1 MGPSRNISTSSKLI
15 DRNWLKNGETFDW
28 SLLWV
33 IVLMTAFSVTMIFSA
48 SIEHAEFNYQD
59 RYYFVERQL
68 AFLTFGYVVLWAMLK
83 TPTRTMHKCMWLVL
97 GVSFLLLIVVLFGRE
112 INGAKRWINVGPV
125 NIQPTEIFKVAIILY
140 LASFLTRRVDILT
153 KFSKVWFVGIPI
165 GLGLALIIFEP
176 DFGSFVVV
184 SVIAVGL
191 LFIGGLPM
199 GWFLAI
205 VALGASAMVG
215 LIWTSPYRMHR
226 VTAFLNPWEDP
237 FGKGYQ
243 LTHALMA
250 FARGEWLGVGLGG
263 SVEKRFY
270 LPEAHTDFIAAV
282 IGEELGFAGLILLIG
297 CYMWLVWRAFSIGK
311 QARDLEQ
318 YFSAYTAKGIGI
330 WIGIQSFF
338 NLGVNLGLLPTK
350 GLTLPLMSYGGSAV
364 IVMLM
369 CMGILLRVDWEN
381 RRIMRGYKV

>member
-1 MGPSRNISTSSKLI
+1 MNSRASSKLL
-15 DRNWLKNGETFDW
+15 DRTLLKNGVTFDW

-68 AFLTFGYVVLWAMLK
+68 IFLSIGYAVLLAMLK
-83 TPTRTMHKCMWLVL
+83 TPTRTLHKFMWLIL
-97 GVSFLLLIVVLFGRE
+97 GISFLLLIGVLFGRE
-112 INGAKRWINVGPV
+112 INGAKRWINIGPF
-125 NIQPTEIFKVAIILY
+125 NIQPTEIFKIAIILY

-165 GLGLALIIFEP
+165 GLGLGLIILEP

-199 GWFLAI
+199 GWFMAI
-205 VALGASAMVG
+205 VALGAGAMVG

-226 VTAFLNPWEDP
+226 ITAFLNPWEDP

-297 CYMWLVWRAFSIGK
+297 CYMWLVWRSFSIGK

-369 CMGILLRVDWEN
+369 CLGMLLRIDWEN

>member
-1 MGPSRNISTSSKLI
+1 MNSRTSSKLL
-15 DRNWLKNGETFDW
+15 DRTLLKNGVTFDW

-33 IVLMTAFSVTMIFSA
+33 VILMTAFSVTMIFSA
-48 SIEHAEFNYQD
+48 SIDTAVRDYQD
-59 RYYFVERQL
+59 RFYFVERQL
-68 AFLTFGYVVLWAMLK
+68 IFLTFGYTAMLVMLK
-83 TPTRTMHKCMWLVL
+83 VPLRTLHKFMLPILFISFVLLIAVL
-97 GVSFLLLIVVLFGRE
+97 GLGRE
-112 INGAKRWINVGPV
+112 INGAKRWIHLGPF
-125 NIQPTEIFKVAIILY
+125 NAQPTEIFKIAIILY

-153 KFSKVWFVGIPI
+153 KFSRVWFVGIPI
-165 GLGLALIIFEP
+165 GFGLALIMMEP

-184 SVIAVGL
+184 SVIAVSL
-191 LFIGGLPM
+191 LFIGGLPIS
-199 GWFLAI
+199 WFLAI
-205 VALGASAMVG
+205 VALGATAMVG
-215 LIWTSPYRMHR
+215 LIVSSPYRMHR
-226 VTAFLNPWEDP
+226 ITGFLNPWEDP

-250 FARGEWLGVGLGG
+250 FARGEWLGVGVGG
-263 SVEKRFY
+263 SVEKIHY

-282 IGEELGFAGLILLIG
+282 IGEELGFMGLVLLIV
-297 CYMWLVWRAFSIGK
+297 CYMWLVLRAFSIGK

-330 WIGIQSFF
+330 WLGIQSFF

-350 GLTLPLMSYGGSAV
+350 GLTLPMMSYGGSAV

>member
-1 MGPSRNISTSSKLI
+1 MNSRASSKLL
-15 DRNWLKNGETFDW
+15 DRTLLKNGVTFDW

-68 AFLTFGYVVLWAMLK
+68 IFLSIGYAVLLGMLK
-83 TPTRTMHKCMWLVL
+83 TPTRTLHKFMWLIL
-97 GVSFLLLIVVLFGRE
+97 GISFLLLIGVLFGRE
-112 INGAKRWINVGPV
+112 INGAKRWINIGPF
-125 NIQPTEIFKVAIILY
+125 NIQPTEIFKIAIILY

-153 KFSKVWFVGIPI
+153 KFSKVWFVGIHI
-165 GLGLALIIFEP
+165 GLGLGLIILEP

-199 GWFLAI
+199 GWFMAI
-205 VALGASAMVG
+205 VALGAGAMVT
-215 LIWTSPYRMHR
+215 LIVSSPYRMHR
-226 VTAFLNPWEDP
+226 ITGFLNPWEDP

-282 IGEELGFAGLILLIG
+282 IGEELGFAGLILLIS

>member
-1 MGPSRNISTSSKLI
+1 MNIRTSSKLL
-15 DRNWLKNGETFDW
+15 DRTLLKNGETFDW

-282 IGEELGFAGLILLIG
+282 IGEDLGFAGLILLIG

>member
-1 MGPSRNISTSSKLI
+1 MNIRTSSKLL
-15 DRNWLKNGETFDW
+15 DRTLLKNGETFDW

-59 RYYFVERQL
+59 RYYFVEHQL

>member
-1 MGPSRNISTSSKLI
+1 MNIRTSSKLL
-15 DRNWLKNGETFDW
+15 DRTLLKNGETFDW

-191 LFIGGLPM
+191 LFIGGVPM

>member
-1 MGPSRNISTSSKLI
+1 MNIRTSSKLL
-15 DRNWLKNGETFDW
+15 DRTLLKNGETFDW

-59 RYYFVERQL
+59 RYYYVKRQL

>member
-1 MGPSRNISTSSKLI
+1 MNTRISSKLL
-15 DRNWLKNGETFDW
+15 DRTLLKNGETFDW
-28 SLLWV
+28 SLLWM

-68 AFLTFGYVVLWAMLK
+68 IFLTLGYTVLLAMLK
-83 TPTRTMHKCMWLVL
+83 TPTRTLHKFMWLIL
-97 GVSFLLLIVVLFGRE
+97 GFSFLLLIGVLFGRE
-112 INGAKRWINVGPV
+112 INGAKRWINIGPF
-125 NIQPTEIFKVAIILY
+125 NIQPTEIFKIAIILY

-153 KFSKVWFVGIPI
+153 KFRKVWFVGIPI

-205 VALGASAMVG
+205 VALGATAMVG

-282 IGEELGFAGLILLIG
+282 IGEELGFAGLILLIS

>member
-1 MGPSRNISTSSKLI
+1 MNIRTSSKLL
-15 DRNWLKNGETFDW
+15 DRTLLKNGETFDW

>member
-1 MGPSRNISTSSKLI
+1 MNSRASSKLL
-15 DRNWLKNGETFDW
+15 DRTLLKNGVTFDW

-68 AFLTFGYVVLWAMLK
+68 IFLSIGYAVLLAMLK
-83 TPTRTMHKCMWLVL
+83 TPTRTLHKFMWLIL
-97 GVSFLLLIVVLFGRE
+97 GISFLLLIGVLFGRE
-112 INGAKRWINVGPV
+112 INGAKRWINIGPF
-125 NIQPTEIFKVAIILY
+125 NIQPTEIFKIAIILY

-165 GLGLALIIFEP
+165 GLGLGLIILEP

-282 IGEELGFAGLILLIG
+282 IGEELGFAGLILLIS

>member
-1 MGPSRNISTSSKLI
+1 MNIRTSSKLL
-15 DRNWLKNGETFDW
+15 DRTLLKNGETFDW

-282 IGEELGFAGLILLIG
+282 IGEELGFAGLILLIS

>member
-1 MGPSRNISTSSKLI
+1 MNIRTSSKLL
-15 DRNWLKNGETFDW
+15 DRTLLKNGETFDW

-311 QARDLEQ
+311 QARDL
-318 YFSAYTAKGIGI
+318 
-330 WIGIQSFF
+330 
-338 NLGVNLGLLPTK
+338 V
-350 GLTLPLMSYGGSAV
+350 
-364 IVMLM
+364 
-369 CMGILLRVDWEN
+369 
-381 RRIMRGYKV
+381 

>member
-1 MGPSRNISTSSKLI
+1 MNSRASSKLL
-15 DRNWLKNGETFDW
+15 DRTLLKNGVTFDW

-68 AFLTFGYVVLWAMLK
+68 IFLSIGYAVLLAMLK
-83 TPTRTMHKCMWLVL
+83 TPTRTLHKFMWLIL
-97 GVSFLLLIVVLFGRE
+97 GISFLLLIGVLFGRE
-112 INGAKRWINVGPV
+112 INGAKRWINIGPF
-125 NIQPTEIFKVAIILY
+125 NIQPTEIFKIAIILY

-165 GLGLALIIFEP
+165 GLGLGLIILEP
-176 DFGSFVVV
+176 DFGLFVVV

-199 GWFLAI
+199 GWFMAI
-205 VALGASAMVG
+205 VALGAGAMVT
-215 LIWTSPYRMHR
+215 LIVSSPYRMHR
-226 VTAFLNPWEDP
+226 ITGFLNPWEDP

-297 CYMWLVWRAFSIGK
+297 CYMWLVWRSFSIGE

-369 CMGILLRVDWEN
+369 CLGMLLRIDWEN

>member
-1 MGPSRNISTSSKLI
+1 MNTRTSSKLL
-15 DRNWLKNGETFDW
+15 DRTLLKNGETFDW
-28 SLLWV
+28 SLLWL
-33 IVLMTAFSVTMIFSA
+33 IVLMTAFSVMMIFSA

-68 AFLTFGYVVLWAMLK
+68 IFLTLGYTVLLAMLK
-83 TPTRTMHKCMWLVL
+83 TPTRTLHKFMWLIL
-97 GVSFLLLIVVLFGRE
+97 GFSFLLLIGVLFGRE
-112 INGAKRWINVGPV
+112 INGAKRWINIGPF
-125 NIQPTEIFKVAIILY
+125 NIQPTEIFKIAIILY

-184 SVIAVGL
+184 SLIAVCL

-282 IGEELGFAGLILLIG
+282 IGEELGFAGLILLIS